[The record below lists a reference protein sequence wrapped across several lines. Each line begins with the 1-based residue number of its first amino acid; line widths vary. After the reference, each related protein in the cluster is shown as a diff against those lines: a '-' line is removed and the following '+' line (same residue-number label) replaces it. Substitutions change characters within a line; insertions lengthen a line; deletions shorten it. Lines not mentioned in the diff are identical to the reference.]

1 MTVTTPPDATASDA
15 GPDRGRGT
23 DIGLLL
29 VVILAFTALVF
40 SFVAFAS
47 GDDDAETSTAGA
59 TGSSSDGGGAPTS
72 ALATLT
78 EFAINPEALVV
89 SGSGT
94 LDVRNDGSQVHNLA
108 VVDHDLKTADLN
120 GGESETLDVSSLAE
134 GEYEII
140 CDIAG
145 HAEAGMRGT
154 LVVGDTPA
162 GGEAASDS
170 GGDHGGGHG
179 ADMTEEE
186 AAALDQAMMDS
197 MLEFPAETEGVGNQ
211 LLEPVEIMADGTKRF
226 ELSAEI
232 VDWEVSPG
240 EIVEAWTYN
249 GMVPGPYIKVDVG
262 DKLRFDVTNNLPL
275 GTDVHFH
282 GAKLPND
289 MDGVAPYTQDLIE
302 PGETFSYEFPAV
314 KKAVAI
320 YHAHVHGQMKVPNGM
335 LGVLQIGDVD
345 LPRGR
350 TISGVEIPADL
361 EIAQE
366 FPMVLND
373 AGTIGLSLNG
383 KSFPATAPIVAEQGD
398 WILVHYANEGLQV
411 HPMHQHQFDQLVVA
425 KDGIPLDNPYY
436 ADVVNVAPGE
446 RYTVLMQMSDPGTW
460 VWHCHILTHV
470 EREDG
475 MFGMATA
482 IVVS

>member
-1 MTVTTPPDATASDA
+1 MTVTTPQEPTTATT
-15 GPDRGRGT
+15 PDRSRGT
-23 DIGLLL
+23 DLGLLL
-29 VVILAFTALVF
+29 VVILAFTALIF

-47 GDDDAETSTAGA
+47 SDDEAD
-59 TGSSSDGGGAPTS
+59 TS
-72 ALATLT
+72 ATAAVGASASASLT
-78 EFAINPEALVV
+78 EFAVEPDGV
-89 SGSGT
+89 SVAEGGSVEVT
-94 LDVRNDGSQVHNLA
+94 NDGSMVHNL
-108 VVDHDLKTADLN
+108 VVAGQDLKTAELGAGE
-120 GGESETLDVSSLAE
+120 GGTLDVSSLPA
-134 GEYEII
+134 GEYEIF

-145 HAEAGMRGT
+145 HKDAGMAGT
-154 LVVGDTPA
+154 LTV
-162 GGEAASDS
+162 GGEGEAPGGDAASEA
-170 GGDHGGGHG
+170 GGHG
-179 ADMTEEE
+179 ADMTAEE

-197 MLEFPAETEGVGNQ
+197 IAAFPAETEGVGNQ
-211 LLEPVEIMADGTKRF
+211 PLEPVEIMADGTKRF
-226 ELSAEI
+226 ELTAEI
-232 VDWEVSPG
+232 VEWEVSPG
-240 EIVEAWTYN
+240 ELVEAWTYN

-262 DKLRFDVTNNLPL
+262 DKLRFDVTNELPL

-282 GAKLPND
+282 GAKLPSN
-289 MDGVAPYTQDLIE
+289 MDGVAPISQGLIK

-314 KKAVAI
+314 KEAVAI
-320 YHAHVHGQMKVPNGM
+320 YHAHAHGQMMVPNGM
-335 LGVLQIGDVD
+335 LGVLQIGEVA

-361 EIAQE
+361 EVAQE

-383 KSFPATAPIVAEQGD
+383 KSFPATAPIVADQGD
-398 WILVHYANEGLQV
+398 WLLVHYANEGLQV

-446 RYTVLMQMSDPGTW
+446 RYTVLMQMTDPGTW
-460 VWHCHILTHV
+460 VWHCHILNHV
-470 EREDG
+470 EREEG

>member
-1 MTVTTPPDATASDA
+1 MTVTTPPDAPTPTTTS
-15 GPDRGRGT
+15 DRGPGT
-23 DIGLLL
+23 DVGLLL

-47 GDDDAETSTAGA
+47 DDGESETSTG
-59 TGSSSDGGGAPTS
+59 GSSGGTA
-72 ALATLT
+72 ATASLT
-78 EFAINPEALVV
+78 EFAIDPDGLTVGE
-89 SGSGT
+89 GGT
-94 LDVRNDGSQVHNLA
+94 IEVTNDGTMVHNLA
-108 VVDHDLKTADLN
+108 VADQDLKTADLA
-120 GGESETLDVSSLAE
+120 GGEAGTLDVSSLAA
-134 GEYEII
+134 GEYEIF

-145 HAEAGMRGT
+145 HKDAGMVGT
-154 LVVGDTPA
+154 LTVGEGGGSA
-162 GGEAASDS
+162 EGEAA
-170 GGDHGGGHG
+170 GHGGHG
-179 ADMTEEE
+179 AEMTDEE

-197 MLEFPAETEGVGNQ
+197 MAAYPAETEGVGNQ
-211 LLEPVEIMADGTKRF
+211 PLEPAEIMADGTKRF

-232 VDWEVSPG
+232 VDWEVEPG
-240 EIVEAWTYN
+240 KFVEAWTYN

-289 MDGVAPYTQDLIE
+289 MDGVSPYTQELIAK
-302 PGETFSYEFPAV
+302 GETFSYEFPAV
-314 KKAVAI
+314 KEAVAI

-335 LGVLQIGDVD
+335 LGVLQIGDVA

-361 EIAQE
+361 QIAQE

-383 KSFPATAPIVAEQGD
+383 KSFPATAPIVANQGD

-425 KDGIPLDNPYY
+425 KDGIPLDNPYF

-460 VWHCHILTHV
+460 VWHCHILNHV
-470 EREDG
+470 EREEG

>member
-1 MTVTTPPDATASDA
+1 MTVTNPPEAQVPAA
-15 GPDRGRGT
+15 PDRTRGA
-23 DIGLLL
+23 DVGLLL
-29 VVILAFTALVF
+29 VVILACTALIF
-40 SFVAFAS
+40 SFVAFAA
-47 GDDDAETSTAGA
+47 GDDDGVETEAGGAGASTAV
-59 TGSSSDGGGAPTS
+59 
-72 ALATLT
+72 ATLS
-78 EFAINPEALVV
+78 EFAIEPGDLAVAEG
-89 SGSGT
+89 GSIQVT
-94 LDVRNDGSQVHNLA
+94 NDGSQVHNLA
-108 VVDHDLKTADLN
+108 VADHDLKTADLN
-120 GGESETLDVSSLAE
+120 GGESEALDVSSLEA
-134 GEYEII
+134 GEYELI

-154 LVVGDTPA
+154 LTVGEGGAA
-162 GGEAASDS
+162 GDAASS
-170 GGDHGGGHG
+170 GSHGGHG
-179 ADMTEEE
+179 ADMSEEE

-197 MLEFPAETEGVGNQ
+197 MAAYPAETEGVGNQ
-211 LLEPVEIMADGTKRF
+211 PLEPAEIMADGTKRF
-226 ELSAEI
+226 ELTAEI
-232 VDWEVSPG
+232 VDWEVEPG
-240 EIVEAWTYN
+240 KFVEAWTYN

-262 DKLRFDVTNNLPL
+262 DKLRFDVTNELPL

-282 GAKLPND
+282 GAKLPNS
-289 MDGVAPYTQDLIE
+289 MDGVAPISQDLIR

-314 KKAVAI
+314 KEAVAI

-335 LGVLQIGDVD
+335 LGVLQIGDVA

-383 KSFPATAPIVAEQGD
+383 KSFPATAPIVGDQGD

-425 KDGIPLDNPYY
+425 KDGIPLDNPYF

-446 RYTVLMQMSDPGTW
+446 RYTVLMQLSDPGTW
-460 VWHCHILTHV
+460 VWHCHILNHV
-470 EREDG
+470 ERAEG

>member
-1 MTVTTPPDATASDA
+1 MTAPSPAAPTTDGRT
-15 GPDRGRGT
+15 RGT
-23 DIGLLL
+23 DVGLLL
-29 VVILAFTALVF
+29 VVIVAFTALVF

-47 GDDDAETSTAGA
+47 GDDDGVTA
-59 TGSSSDGGGAPTS
+59 TGGGAAGAGS
-72 ALATLT
+72 VAVSLT
-78 EFAINPEALVV
+78 EFAIEPASITVAEG
-89 SGSGT
+89 GSLEVT
-94 LDVRNDGSQVHNLA
+94 NDGTMVHTLA
-108 VVDHDLKTADLN
+108 VKGHDDLVTPALN
-120 GGESETLDVSSLAE
+120 GGDRATLDVSSLPA
-134 GEYEII
+134 GTYELW

-145 HAEAGMRGT
+145 HEAAGMKGT
-154 LVVGDTPA
+154 LTVGA
-162 GGEAASDS
+162 GGAAAE
-170 GGDHGGGHG
+170 GETAGAGHG
-179 ADMTEEE
+179 SHGSDMTPEE
-186 AAALDQAMMDS
+186 AAALDKAMMDS
-197 MLEFPAETEGVGNQ
+197 MAAFPAATEGIGNQ
-211 LLEPVEIMADGTKRF
+211 ELQPVEIMADGTKRY

-232 VDWEVSPG
+232 VDWEVEPG
-240 EIVEAWTYN
+240 KFVEAWTYN
-249 GMVPGPYIKVDVG
+249 GMVPGPYIKAEVG

-282 GAKLPND
+282 GAKLPNS
-289 MDGVAPYTQDLIE
+289 MDGVAPITQDLIQ

-314 KKAVAI
+314 REAVAI

-335 LGVLQIGDVD
+335 LGVLQIGEVQ

-383 KSFPATAPIVAEQGD
+383 KSFPATTPIVANQGD
-398 WILVHYANEGLQV
+398 WILVHYANEGLME

-425 KDGIPLDNPYY
+425 KDGIPLDNPYF
-436 ADVVNVAPGE
+436 ADTVNVAPGE
-446 RYTVLMQMSDPGTW
+446 RYTVLMHLDAPGTW
-460 VWHCHILTHV
+460 VWHCHILNHV

-482 IVVS
+482 VVVS